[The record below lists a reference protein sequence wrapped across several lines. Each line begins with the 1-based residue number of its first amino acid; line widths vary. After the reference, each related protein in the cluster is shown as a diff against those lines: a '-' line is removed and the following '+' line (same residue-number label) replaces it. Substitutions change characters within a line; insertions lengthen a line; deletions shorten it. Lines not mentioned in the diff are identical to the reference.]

1 MRSGTHRIGSGQ
13 TPGINRFGWIV
24 GAALAGGIA
33 ASAAGQTGPQQPAD
47 DAAQPAGDPAVP
59 VVKSKEDFLALD
71 RDERRVFSRSRRPA
85 ASFFVEGGGRY
96 SSPAELD
103 GTNTEI
109 SVARLRAALG
119 LSFRV
124 NDDTD
129 FILRLGNEFS
139 FYEFDSDGPGAPGI
153 IPGMPGV
160 DEPFDS
166 VRSTTITPI
175 LRSLPETGWQWT
187 LGGRVT
193 SAGEPGADFGESIAA
208 GGFGFA
214 SYDVTENLRLGAG
227 LNVVTRL
234 EGGVFVLP
242 LPFVQWDVTDDV
254 RIGTTERG
262 FGATYFIDQNW
273 SVGADVTFMRREY
286 RLADD
291 NAIPGGSFTDIRI
304 PVTLAVTYAPSP
316 RTVFTARIGSETFG
330 DLEFNDANENQV
342 ASYDLSPNLMVGLDL
357 RIAF

>member
-1 MRSGTHRIGSGQ
+1 M
-13 TPGINRFGWIV
+13 
-24 GAALAGGIA
+24 
-33 ASAAGQTGPQQPAD
+33 
-47 DAAQPAGDPAVP
+47 
-59 VVKSKEDFLALD
+59 
-71 RDERRVFSRSRRPA
+71 
-85 ASFFVEGGGRY
+85 
-96 SSPAELD
+96 
-103 GTNTEI
+103 
-109 SVARLRAALG
+109 
-119 LSFRV
+119 
-124 NDDTD
+124 
-129 FILRLGNEFS
+129 
-139 FYEFDSDGPGAPGI
+139 
-153 IPGMPGV
+153 
-160 DEPFDS
+160 
-166 VRSTTITPI
+166 
-175 LRSLPETGWQWT
+175 
-187 LGGRVT
+187 T
-193 SAGEPGADFGESIAA
+193 SAGEPGADFGDSIAA

-214 SYDVTENLRLGAG
+214 SYDITENLRLGAG

-273 SVGADVTFMRREY
+273 RIGADVTFMRREY

-304 PVTLAVTYAPSP
+304 PVTLAVTYSPSP

-330 DLEFNDANENQV
+330 DLEFNDANENEV